1 MNGFWFQ
8 LFIGRQG
15 KSILFCLANLNGKLN
30 AIKRMNKGNIN
41 AIWCLSTSWAQ
52 FEKTNI

>member
-15 KSILFCLANLNGKLN
+15 KSILLCLANLNGKLN

-52 FEKTNI
+52 FEKINI